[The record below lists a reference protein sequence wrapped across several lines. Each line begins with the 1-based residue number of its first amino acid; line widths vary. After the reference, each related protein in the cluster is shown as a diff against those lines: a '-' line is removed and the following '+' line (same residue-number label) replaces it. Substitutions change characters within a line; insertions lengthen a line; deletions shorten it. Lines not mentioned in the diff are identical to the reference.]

1 MKPEEIDGD
10 DDRDGDVDIKDC
22 DGFYECFSGS
32 LDEPGFVEPS
42 LECLARFDFDDNR
55 AIDLLD
61 YEEFY
66 KRNTG
71 P

>member
-10 DDRDGDVDIKDC
+10 CDRDSDVDLL
-22 DGFYECFSGS
+22 DGAGFFDCFSGS
-32 LDEPGFVEPS
+32 PHEPGFEEPS

-55 AIDLLD
+55 AIDLRD
-61 YEEFY
+61 FEEFHR
-66 KRNTG
+66 RNTG